1 MQTHCNE
8 STGIQR
14 PLLPVQGN
22 MGELGSQYIPH
33 SHPGST
39 QKSNSV
45 CKWPEV
51 PEELQTTATQVAK
64 CWEPCQQRTLCSNTS
79 RQQRTY
85 WAWHETFTE
94 QPKCLQIEAA
104 FWARM
109 AGGKKKPNLWKLQGR
124 FSEHVVSYCVIIS
137 TDASL
142 ACSDRRVK
150 KSADAFCISS
160 VEKLKEI

>member
-1 MQTHCNE
+1 MQTHSNE

-64 CWEPCQQRTLCSNTS
+64 CWEPCQQRSLCSNIS

-109 AGGKKKPNLWKLQGR
+109 AGGKKKTKP
-124 FSEHVVSYCVIIS
+124 
-137 TDASL
+137 
-142 ACSDRRVK
+142 VK
-150 KSADAFCISS
+150 ITGKVFWTCCILLCNHLNRCISCLQWQES
-160 VEKLKEI
+160 KEICRCFLHLICWKA